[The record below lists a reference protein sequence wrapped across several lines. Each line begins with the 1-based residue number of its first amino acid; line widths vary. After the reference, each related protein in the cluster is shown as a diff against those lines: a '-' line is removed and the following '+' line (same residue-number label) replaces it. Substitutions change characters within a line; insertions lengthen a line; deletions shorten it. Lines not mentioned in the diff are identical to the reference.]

1 MMTTKFVNTIQ
12 ALAYHVKTSDENQ
25 NINQDYA
32 TIIMW
37 AAKFVQQFDSRLQ
50 KSGKV
55 WTLKRYKSIYN

>member
-1 MMTTKFVNTIQ
+1 MMTAKFINIIQ
-12 ALAYHVKTSDENQ
+12 ALAYHVKISDEDQ
-25 NINQDYA
+25 SINQDYT

-55 WTLKRYKSIYN
+55 